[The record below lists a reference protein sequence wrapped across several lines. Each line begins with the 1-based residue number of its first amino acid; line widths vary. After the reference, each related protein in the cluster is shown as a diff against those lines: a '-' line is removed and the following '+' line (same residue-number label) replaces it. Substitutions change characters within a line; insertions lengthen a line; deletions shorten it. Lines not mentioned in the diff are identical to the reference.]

1 MKDFSGDKEIEEY
14 IQDITRMSKDIIILS
29 KMPLI
34 NKVFF
39 YKRLVNKSSKDGFNN
54 KNDLRNIIKYLHG
67 LLKLDLDSF
76 RRYNIIDENDAMQ
89 QFYKDEKK
97 GKHMK
102 KLTL

>member
-1 MKDFSGDKEIEEY
+1 
-14 IQDITRMSKDIIILS
+14 MSKDIIILS